1 MGRDEMSDYVGK
13 HLLVDCYGCK
23 TDMLSSSH
31 DILQTVSDG
40 VSYLGLGIDD
50 TYLHE
55 GEDEIIVA
63 AYGSKAHVCIH
74 AYLDMGY
81 AAIDIY
87 SFDPKL
93 IPDKTMKIIRSILK
107 PERIRA
113 TSVKRGDMSAIT
125 DMKPKTK
132 SKTTTLRK
140 FRNTGSKINKARK
153 TVVRYIAHKNE
164 KRDGLGPE

>member
-55 GEDEIIVA
+55 GENCGCLRIKSPCLYSCLSG
-63 AYGSKAHVCIH
+63 YGLCGYR
-74 AYLDMGY
+74 YLQ
-81 AAIDIY
+81 
-87 SFDPKL
+87 L
-93 IPDKTMKIIRSILK
+93 
-107 PERIRA
+107 
-113 TSVKRGDMSAIT
+113 
-125 DMKPKTK
+125 
-132 SKTTTLRK
+132 
-140 FRNTGSKINKARK
+140 
-153 TVVRYIAHKNE
+153 
-164 KRDGLGPE
+164 